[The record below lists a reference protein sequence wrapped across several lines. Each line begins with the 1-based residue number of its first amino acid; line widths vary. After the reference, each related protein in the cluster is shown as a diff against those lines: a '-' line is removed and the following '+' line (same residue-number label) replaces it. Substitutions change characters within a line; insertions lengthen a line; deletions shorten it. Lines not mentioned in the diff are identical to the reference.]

1 MKKNFTK
8 LLGIFALVISMLGL
22 SACSTTAN
30 ADDGF
35 GPKHKLVIQVSS
47 KDALTQKIA
56 MNNAI
61 NIQKAYGIDNVA
73 VEIVA
78 YGPGL
83 SMLTKKSKY
92 SKRVA
97 SLAVQGITFSA
108 CGNTMKKI
116 AKKKGHKPKLTNGVV
131 VVSAGVQRIME
142 LQEKGYSYIRP

>member
-1 MKKNFTK
+1 MKSRFLKVMGV
-8 LLGIFALVISMLGL
+8 LAVAASMLGL
-22 SACSTTAN
+22 TACSTAEK
-30 ADDGF
+30 ADGF

-47 KDALTQKIA
+47 KDPLTHKMA
-56 MNNAI
+56 VNNAV
-61 NIQKAYGIDNVA
+61 NVQKALGVDNVA

-83 SMLTKKSKY
+83 SMLTPKSKQA
-92 SKRVA
+92 KRIK

-116 AKKKGHKPKLTNGVV
+116 AKKKGKTPKLVKGVQV
-131 VVSAGVQRIME
+131 VPAGVGRIIA